1 MTIKKIGTTK
11 LETSAYYQPI
21 GNTGIKF
28 WNMDSNTSI
37 LQFQITRNNIVLP
50 LGLNNVIAYI
60 TLIASDGSHLT
71 DTLEIIDEL
80 KGILSYQIPND
91 FLMHT
96 GTVQGQVY
104 ISVNNTEETVTE
116 AEFIFEIED
125 ALINKIT
132 SDIKIKYIRI
142 FDDLKK
148 DIEKKI
154 KKIIADI
161 DSGDDYVT
169 AIQNVSIDAT
179 TKINAKYDDLQTRFD
194 NLNPSQLAKKTGDTF
209 TGSLQFDGVPTIF
222 QAKQSNAWW
231 YRLTSENSTTYQQS
245 LFPTI
250 VSGINGI
257 QGAGYNFK
265 QAYLKLNNVDVE
277 TVTGAQAKADQ
288 ALADAKTDAS
298 AKVVQALVDANIY
311 TDNSSKETL
320 VWSGSSYFL
329 DTHIFSWDA
338 TKVKHGVLLEF
349 SRYAPGTGVQDYG
362 YIQYFFSKEYLVRNN
377 NKATWVNMPG
387 ATDAAKKTIRL
398 TPTSVSGDATNGQAP
413 STSYALRAVTIF

>member
-231 YRLTSENSTTYQQS
+231 YRLTSENSTTCQQS

-277 TVTGAQAKADQ
+277 TVTGAQARADK
-288 ALADAKTDAS
+288 ALADAKADAS
-298 AKVVQALVDANIY
+298 TKFNAATIESKAY
-311 TDNSSKETL
+311 TDDIHKETL

-329 DTHIFSWDA
+329 ETHSFSWDIA
-338 TKVKHGVLLEF
+338 KVKHGVLLEF
-349 SRYAPGTGVQDYG
+349 SRYIPGTGVQDYG

-377 NKATWVNMPG
+377 NKATWINMPG
-387 ATDAAKKTIRL
+387 ATDAAKKTVRL
-398 TPTSVSGDATNGQAP
+398 TPTSVSGDATNGQAQ
-413 STSYALRAVTIF
+413 STSYALRTVAIF

>member
-169 AIQNVSIDAT
+169 AIQNVSIDAI

-209 TGSLQFDGVPTIF
+209 TGSLQFEGVPIIF
-222 QAKQSNAWW
+222 QAKQGNAWW

-277 TVTGAQAKADQ
+277 TVTGAQARADKALD
-288 ALADAKTDAS
+288 DAKTDS
-298 AKVVQALVDANIY
+298 QAKANQALVDANIY

-329 DTHIFSWDA
+329 ETHIFSWDA

>member
-231 YRLTSENSTTYQQS
+231 YRLTSENSTTCQQS

-277 TVTGAQAKADQ
+277 TVTGAQARADKALD
-288 ALADAKTDAS
+288 DAKTSAAS
-298 AKVVQALVDANIY
+298 LYEPKIAKTAWTAPVL
-311 TDNSSKETL
+311 NSGFSILDSRFPPMYRLKGSTL
-320 VWSGSSYFL
+320 QIKGAVGR
-329 DTHIFSWDA
+329 TTA
-338 TKVKHGVLLEF
+338 TG
-349 SRYAPGTGVQDYG
+349 
-362 YIQYFFSKEYLVRNN
+362 
-377 NKATWVNMPG
+377 
-387 ATDAAKKTIRL
+387 
-398 TPTSVSGDATNGQAP
+398 
-413 STSYALRAVTIF
+413 TIFTLPVSFRPRERHGFSAAMVTGEVGVVATVYVHDDGRVELVSASGNYNLWLEITLDID

>member
-169 AIQNVSIDAT
+169 AIQNVSIDAI

-222 QAKQSNAWW
+222 QAKQNSVWW

-245 LFPTI
+245 LFPAI
-250 VSGINGI
+250 VSGINGA

-277 TVTGAQAKADQ
+277 TVTGSQAKADK

-349 SRYAPGTGVQDYG
+349 SRYTPGTGVQDYG